1 MVQISIPLWGLIILF
16 IIILLPNILICI
28 SMLLKHLNDREGF
41 KVIKR
46 LEKKGVHPIVVAKK
60 HEEEK
65 GDSNADSN

>member
-1 MVQISIPLWGLIILF
+1 MVTVSIPLWGLISLF
-16 IIILLPNILICI
+16 VITLLPNILICI

-46 LEKKGVHPIVVAKK
+46 LEEEGVLPIVVAKK